1 METPDP
7 VNAGL
12 SAAAWSDDLLQG
24 KAVNGEGQ
32 RSPAVSRIFP
42 AEVELASTCPTRP
55 ALAMVMQPGRD
66 GVIIN
71 RAVRLVL
78 DQEKLFVPSET
89 YASTFWS

>member
-1 METPDP
+1 METADP

-12 SAAAWSDDLLQG
+12 SAAWSDALLRG

-32 RSPAVSRIFP
+32 RFPAVSQISQPKLNWPQR
-42 AEVELASTCPTRP
+42 VRRGQH
-55 ALAMVMQPGRD
+55 AMVMRPGRD

-89 YASTFWS
+89 YALSFWS